1 MGVSRI
7 AGDWA
12 LGSGW
17 ARLRDQIARMTRR
30 DDAEDLLHDA
40 WIGIAER
47 RPDIGNAAALLA
59 RSAANRGLDAYRR
72 ERRVG
77 ATLVPD
83 TVVAADAIPDM
94 RPLQDEMLIAR
105 HRLDRLQR
113 GVAQLNPRTREIFL
127 MHRLEGRKYREI
139 AQDLGISQSAVEK
152 HIARAM
158 ADLTDWMENW

>member
-12 LGSGW
+12 LGSSW

-40 WIGIAER
+40 WIGIAECR
-47 RPDIGNAAALLA
+47 TEVGNPEAMLA
-59 RSAANRGLDAYRR
+59 RAAANRGLDAYRR

-77 ATLVPD
+77 ATMVSATLVGAESVRD
-83 TVVAADAIPDM
+83 V

-105 HRLDRLQR
+105 HRLDRLSR
-113 GVAQLNPRTREIFL
+113 GVAQLSPRTREIFL